1 MTTNSRNVQHFVHV
15 ILVILHCFNTGF
27 CTEVDSIT
35 STLSLRDPGILSS
48 PGGVLKLGFFS
59 PLNSS
64 NRYVGIWYNFSE
76 TIVIWVANRDKPVR
90 DSSGVVKISG
100 DGNIVVMN
108 GEEEILWSSNVS
120 TSQVNS
126 IALLQDSGNFVLV
139 DHLNNGSTIWQSF
152 EHPSDSIVPKM
163 RLSENTRTGERVEV
177 KSWRSPWDP
186 DFGNF
191 SLGMNSGFIPQ
202 VYIWKGSHPYW
213 RSGQW
218 NGQIFIGVQGMYSVS
233 SDGFN
238 VVNDREGTVYLTGP
252 GDFDFLTKFVLDW
265 KGNLVQSYWDV
276 NETNW
281 KIIWSAPNN
290 DCEVYG
296 TCGLFGSCNHL
307 ESPICSCLKGFEPK
321 HREEWE
327 KGNWTSGCVRR
338 KALRCEVRNNSGDSS
353 KGDGFL
359 KIGSIKLPD
368 FAERSSTREDQCRSQ
383 CLGNCSCIA
392 YAYDSGIGCTSWSNN
407 LIDIQQF
414 QSSGKDLYIRV
425 AHSELDHHKDM
436 KKIVIPVILGFLT
449 LCVCLFLCCTRM
461 ARHRGIKRKKINLF
475 GDRSAVHME
484 ELPVF
489 SLDTLANATSQFH
502 EDKKLGQGGFGPV
515 YMGKLE
521 DGKEIAVKRLS
532 KASGQGLEE
541 FMNEVL
547 VISKVQ
553 HRNLVRLLGCCV
565 DKEEKMLIYEYMPK
579 KSLDVFLFDEG
590 HRGILDW
597 RKRST
602 IIEGVGRGLLYLHRD
617 SRLKIIHRDLKPS
630 NILLDNDFNPK
641 ISDFGMARIFGS
653 DQDQADTRRVV
664 GTYGYM
670 APEYAM
676 KGRFSEKSDV
686 FSFGVLVLEIISGRK
701 STSSWNETS
710 SFSLFGYAWM
720 LWKDQDLSTF
730 IDPFILNPSSEMEIR
745 KCIQIGLLCVQE
757 FAEDRPSIS
766 SVLAMLTSETTSLPA
781 PSQPAFTER
790 HDCIVKMCNETN
802 CTLNNIS
809 ITNLTGLCSEVDNI
823 TSIQSLRDPG
833 ILSSPGGVFKLG
845 FFSPQNST
853 NRYVG
858 IWYSFSV
865 TTVIWV
871 ANRDKPLRDSS
882 GVVKISRDGNIVITN
897 GEEEIL
903 WSSNVS
909 TSQVNSIGL
918 LQDSGNFVL
927 VDHRDNMSTI
937 WQSFEHPSDSTIPRM
952 RISENTRTGEV
963 VEARSWRSPSDP
975 NIGDFSLRMN
985 SGVIPQ
991 VYIWK
996 GNRPYW
1002 RTGQW
1007 NGQIFIGVQNMYA
1020 VVSDGFNVVNDR
1032 EGTVYFTG
1040 PIRDNF
1046 LRILVLDWR
1055 GNLVQSY
1062 WNVTETNWKLI
1073 WSAPSNDCE
1082 VYGTCGPFG
1091 SCNHLESP
1099 VCSCLKGFEPK
1110 HREEWE
1116 KGNWTSGCIRRSALQ
1131 CEVKNNTVNSS
1142 KEDGFLKM
1150 ELMKLPDFA
1159 ERSST
1164 TEDLCRS
1171 QCLGNC
1177 SCIGYAFDSGIG
1189 CMSWSEM
1196 IDVQQFQSSG
1206 KDLYIHVAHSE
1217 LVFSADHGKDIKKIV
1232 IPVIVG
1238 SLTLCVCLFLYYIM
1252 VIRRRGVKR
1261 EEVALLGDKSPVNME
1276 ELPVFSLDMIANATS
1291 QFNEDNKLG
1300 QGGFG
1305 PVYKGKLE
1313 DGKEIAVKRLSKA
1326 SKQGLEEFMN
1336 EVLVISKVQHRNLVR
1351 LCGCCVDKE
1360 EKMLIY
1366 EYMPK
1371 KSLDVFLFDEAHRD
1385 ILDWTKRSIIIE
1397 GVGRGLLYL
1406 HRDSR
1411 LKIIHRDLK
1420 PSNILLD
1427 NNFNPKISDFGMAR
1441 IFGSDQDQADTMRV
1455 VGTYGYMAPE
1465 YAMEGRFSEKS
1476 DVFSFGVLV
1485 LEIISGRKS
1494 TSSWT
1499 ETSSLSLL
1507 GYAWK
1512 LWKEQDL
1519 STFIDPFILNTS
1531 SEMEIRKCIQI
1542 GLLCVQEFAEDRPNI
1557 SSVLVMLTSETTSLP
1572 APSQPAFTE
1581 RRHFRMCNENRE
1593 TKFTLNKMSITNLTG
1608 R

>member
-1 MTTNSRNVQHFVHV
+1 MTTSSRNVQHFVHV

-76 TIVIWVANRDKPVR
+76 TIVIWVANRDKPLR

-100 DGNIVVMN
+100 DGNIVIMN

-186 DFGNF
+186 NFGNF

-252 GDFDFLTKFVLDW
+252 GDFDFLTKFILDW

-296 TCGLFGSCNHL
+296 TCGPFGSCNHL
-307 ESPICSCLKGFEPK
+307 KSPICSCLKGFEPK

-338 KALRCEVRNNSGDSS
+338 KGLQCEVRNNSGDSS
-353 KGDGFL
+353 KEDGFL

-392 YAYDSGIGCTSWSNN
+392 YAYDSGIGCILWSNN

-425 AHSELDHHKDM
+425 AHSELDHHKDI

-449 LCVCLFLCCTRM
+449 LCVCLFLCCKRM
-461 ARHRGIKRKKINLF
+461 ARRRGVKRKKVNLL

-553 HRNLVRLLGCCV
+553 HRNLVRLLGCCI

-590 HRGILDW
+590 HRSFLDW

-720 LWKDQDLSTF
+720 LWKEQDLLTF
-730 IDPFILNPSSEMEIR
+730 IDPFILNTSSEMEIR

-790 HDCIVKMCNETN
+790 HDCIFKMCNETN

-809 ITNLTGLCSEVDNI
+809 ITNITGLCSEVDNI

-845 FFSPQNST
+845 FFSPQNSS

-858 IWYSFSV
+858 IWYNFSV

-882 GVVKISRDGNIVITN
+882 GVVKISHDGNVVITN
-897 GEEEIL
+897 GEEESL

-927 VDHRDNMSTI
+927 VDHRNNMSTI

-1062 WNVTETNWKLI
+1062 WNVTETNWKII

-1116 KGNWTSGCIRRSALQ
+1116 KGNWTSGCVRRSALQ
-1131 CEVKNNTVNSS
+1131 CEVKNNTANSS

-1159 ERSST
+1159 ERSSL

-1196 IDVQQFQSSG
+1196 IDIQQFQSSG
-1206 KDLYIHVAHSE
+1206 KDLFIHVAHSE

-1238 SLTLCVCLFLYYIM
+1238 SLLCVCLFLCYIM

-1261 EEVALLGDKSPVNME
+1261 EEVALLGNESPVNME
-1276 ELPVFSLDMIANATS
+1276 ELPVFSLDTIANATS

-1371 KSLDVFLFDEAHRD
+1371 KSLDVFLFDEGHRD

-1557 SSVLVMLTSETTSLP
+1557 SSVLVMLTSETSSLP

>member
-1 MTTNSRNVQHFVHV
+1 MSNSSSRRRNLQFFVHI
-15 ILVILHCFNTGF
+15 ILVIL
-27 CTEVDSIT
+27 
-35 STLSLRDPGILSS
+35 R
-48 PGGVLKLGFFS
+48 
-59 PLNSS
+59 
-64 NRYVGIWYNFSE
+64 
-76 TIVIWVANRDKPVR
+76 
-90 DSSGVVKISG
+90 
-100 DGNIVVMN
+100 
-108 GEEEILWSSNVS
+108 
-120 TSQVNS
+120 
-126 IALLQDSGNFVLV
+126 
-139 DHLNNGSTIWQSF
+139 
-152 EHPSDSIVPKM
+152 
-163 RLSENTRTGERVEV
+163 
-177 KSWRSPWDP
+177 
-186 DFGNF
+186 
-191 SLGMNSGFIPQ
+191 
-202 VYIWKGSHPYW
+202 
-213 RSGQW
+213 
-218 NGQIFIGVQGMYSVS
+218 
-233 SDGFN
+233 
-238 VVNDREGTVYLTGP
+238 
-252 GDFDFLTKFVLDW
+252 
-265 KGNLVQSYWDV
+265 
-276 NETNW
+276 
-281 KIIWSAPNN
+281 
-290 DCEVYG
+290 
-296 TCGLFGSCNHL
+296 
-307 ESPICSCLKGFEPK
+307 
-321 HREEWE
+321 
-327 KGNWTSGCVRR
+327 
-338 KALRCEVRNNSGDSS
+338 
-353 KGDGFL
+353 
-359 KIGSIKLPD
+359 
-368 FAERSSTREDQCRSQ
+368 
-383 CLGNCSCIA
+383 
-392 YAYDSGIGCTSWSNN
+392 
-407 LIDIQQF
+407 
-414 QSSGKDLYIRV
+414 
-425 AHSELDHHKDM
+425 
-436 KKIVIPVILGFLT
+436 
-449 LCVCLFLCCTRM
+449 
-461 ARHRGIKRKKINLF
+461 
-475 GDRSAVHME
+475 
-484 ELPVF
+484 
-489 SLDTLANATSQFH
+489 
-502 EDKKLGQGGFGPV
+502 
-515 YMGKLE
+515 
-521 DGKEIAVKRLS
+521 
-532 KASGQGLEE
+532 
-541 FMNEVL
+541 
-547 VISKVQ
+547 
-553 HRNLVRLLGCCV
+553 
-565 DKEEKMLIYEYMPK
+565 
-579 KSLDVFLFDEG
+579 
-590 HRGILDW
+590 
-597 RKRST
+597 
-602 IIEGVGRGLLYLHRD
+602 
-617 SRLKIIHRDLKPS
+617 
-630 NILLDNDFNPK
+630 
-641 ISDFGMARIFGS
+641 
-653 DQDQADTRRVV
+653 
-664 GTYGYM
+664 
-670 APEYAM
+670 
-676 KGRFSEKSDV
+676 
-686 FSFGVLVLEIISGRK
+686 
-701 STSSWNETS
+701 
-710 SFSLFGYAWM
+710 
-720 LWKDQDLSTF
+720 F
-730 IDPFILNPSSEMEIR
+730 ID
-745 KCIQIGLLCVQE
+745 
-757 FAEDRPSIS
+757 
-766 SVLAMLTSETTSLPA
+766 
-781 PSQPAFTER
+781 
-790 HDCIVKMCNETN
+790 
-802 CTLNNIS
+802 
-809 ITNLTGLCSEVDNI
+809 TGLCSEVDNI

-858 IWYSFSV
+858 IWYNFSV

-882 GVVKISRDGNIVITN
+882 GVVKISRDGNVVITN
-897 GEEEIL
+897 GEEEVF

-927 VDHRDNMSTI
+927 VDHRDNTSTI
-937 WQSFEHPSDSTIPRM
+937 WQSFEHPSDSTIPKM
-952 RISENTRTGEV
+952 RISENTRTGEM

-1055 GNLVQSY
+1055 GKLVQSY
-1062 WNVTETNWKLI
+1062 WNVNETNWKII

-1082 VYGTCGPFG
+1082 VYGTCGPFW

-1116 KGNWTSGCIRRSALQ
+1116 KGNWTSGCVRRSALQ
-1131 CEVKNNTVNSS
+1131 CEVKNNTADSS

-1150 ELMKLPDFA
+1150 ELLKLPDFA

-1164 TEDLCRS
+1164 TEELCRS

-1196 IDVQQFQSSG
+1196 IDIQQFQSSG

-1217 LVFSADHGKDIKKIV
+1217 LVFSADHHKDIKKIV

-1238 SLTLCVCLFLYYIM
+1238 SLTLCVCLFLCYTM

-1261 EEVALLGDKSPVNME
+1261 EEVALPGNKSPVNME
-1276 ELPVFSLDMIANATS
+1276 ELPVFSLDTIANATS

-1371 KSLDVFLFDEAHRD
+1371 KSLDVFLFDGAHRD
-1385 ILDWTKRSIIIE
+1385 VLDWTKRSIIIE

-1494 TSSWT
+1494 TSSWND
-1499 ETSSLSLL
+1499 TSSLSLL

-1519 STFIDPFILNTS
+1519 STFIDPFILNPS

-1557 SSVLVMLTSETTSLP
+1557 SSVLVMLSSETTSLP

>member
-1 MTTNSRNVQHFVHV
+1 MKYFGDNSASTNFLFDKGKVVFLSNE
-15 ILVILHCFNTGF
+15 GF
-27 CTEVDSIT
+27 CTEIDSIT

-76 TIVIWVANRDKPVR
+76 TIVIWVANRDKPLR

-100 DGNIVVMN
+100 DGNVVVMN

-163 RLSENTRTGERVEV
+163 SISENTRTGERVEV

-186 DFGNF
+186 NFGNF

-202 VYIWKGSHPYW
+202 VYIWKGSQPYW

-218 NGQIFIGVQGMYSVS
+218 NGQIFIGVQDMYSVS

-238 VVNDREGTVYLTGP
+238 VVNNREGTVYLTGP

-276 NETNW
+276 NETTW

-296 TCGLFGSCNHL
+296 MCGPFGSCNHL

-327 KGNWTSGCVRR
+327 KGNWASGCLRR
-338 KALRCEVRNNSGDSS
+338 KGLQCEVRNNSGDSS
-353 KGDGFL
+353 KEDGFL

-392 YAYDSGIGCTSWSNN
+392 YAYDSGIGCMSWNNN

-414 QSSGKDLYIRV
+414 QSRGEDLYIRM
-425 AHSELDHHKDM
+425 AHSELG
-436 KKIVIPVILGFLT
+436 V
-449 LCVCLFLCCTRM
+449 
-461 ARHRGIKRKKINLF
+461 KRKKINLL

-515 YMGKLE
+515 YMVQLSSLSTTFQISVA
-521 DGKEIAVKRLS
+521 EIADS
-532 KASGQGLEE
+532 
-541 FMNEVL
+541 F
-547 VISKVQ
+547 KV
-553 HRNLVRLLGCCV
+553 NPSPFIF
-565 DKEEKMLIYEYMPK
+565 DKHL
-579 KSLDVFLFDEG
+579 DEG

-597 RKRST
+597 RKCST

-676 KGRFSEKSDV
+676 KGRFSEKSDI

-710 SFSLFGYAWM
+710 SFSLIGYAWM
-720 LWKDQDLSTF
+720 LWKEQDLSTF
-730 IDPFILNPSSEMEIR
+730 IDPFILNPSSEMEIK

-766 SVLAMLTSETTSLPA
+766 SVLAMLTSETTSIPT

-790 HDCIVKMCNETN
+790 HDCIFKMCNETN

-809 ITNLTGLCSEVDNI
+809 ITNITGLCSEVDNI
-823 TSIQSLRDPG
+823 TSTQSLRDPG

-858 IWYSFSV
+858 IWYNFSV

-871 ANRDKPLRDSS
+871 ANRGKPLRDYS
-882 GVVKISRDGNIVITN
+882 GVVKISRGGNIVITN

-903 WSSNVS
+903 WSSNGS
-909 TSQVNSIGL
+909 TSQVNSNGL

-927 VDHRDNMSTI
+927 VDHRDNMTTI
-937 WQSFEHPSDSTIPRM
+937 WQRFEHPSDSTIPRM
-952 RISENTRTGEV
+952 RISENTRTGEM

-975 NIGDFSLRMN
+975 NIVDFSLRMN
-985 SGVIPQ
+985 AGVFSQ

-996 GNRPYW
+996 GRRLYW
-1002 RTGQW
+1002 HTGLW
-1007 NGQIFIGVQNMYA
+1007 NGQIFIGVQNMYS
-1020 VVSDGFNVVNDR
+1020 VVSDGFEVVNDR
-1032 EGTVYFTG
+1032 EGVVYFTG
-1040 PIRDNF
+1040 PVRDNLF
-1046 LRILVLDWR
+1046 RKLVLDWI
-1055 GNLVQSY
+1055 GNFVQSI
-1062 WNVTETNWKLI
+1062 WDVNETNWKII
-1073 WSAPSNDCE
+1073 W
-1082 VYGTCGPFG
+1082 
-1091 SCNHLESP
+1091 
-1099 VCSCLKGFEPK
+1099 
-1110 HREEWE
+1110 EEWE

-1131 CEVKNNTVNSS
+1131 CQVKNNTAYSS
-1142 KEDGFLKM
+1142 KEDGFIKM

-1159 ERSST
+1159 ETSST
-1164 TEDLCRS
+1164 TEDLYRI
-1171 QCLGNC
+1171 QCLRNC
-1177 SCIGYAFDSGIG
+1177 SCIGSFK
-1189 CMSWSEM
+1189 
-1196 IDVQQFQSSG
+1196 SSG
-1206 KDLYIHVAHSE
+1206 NDLYIHVAHSE
-1217 LVFSADHGKDIKKIV
+1217 LDNGNDIKKIV
-1232 IPVIVG
+1232 ITAIVG
-1238 SLTLCVCLFLYYIM
+1238 SLTLCVCLFLYYTM
-1252 VIRRRGVKR
+1252 VIRRR
-1261 EEVALLGDKSPVNME
+1261 VNME
-1276 ELPVFSLDMIANATS
+1276 ELPVFSIDTIANATF

-1305 PVYKGKLE
+1305 PVYKGKLQ

-1326 SKQGLEEFMN
+1326 SKQGLEEF
-1336 EVLVISKVQHRNLVR
+1336 K
-1351 LCGCCVDKE
+1351 
-1360 EKMLIY
+1360 
-1366 EYMPK
+1366 
-1371 KSLDVFLFDEAHRD
+1371 
-1385 ILDWTKRSIIIE
+1385 IE
-1397 GVGRGLLYL
+1397 D
-1406 HRDSR
+1406 DS
-1411 LKIIHRDLK
+1411 
-1420 PSNILLD
+1420 
-1427 NNFNPKISDFGMAR
+1427 
-1441 IFGSDQDQADTMRV
+1441 
-1455 VGTYGYMAPE
+1455 
-1465 YAMEGRFSEKS
+1465 
-1476 DVFSFGVLV
+1476 
-1485 LEIISGRKS
+1485 
-1494 TSSWT
+1494 
-1499 ETSSLSLL
+1499 
-1507 GYAWK
+1507 
-1512 LWKEQDL
+1512 
-1519 STFIDPFILNTS
+1519 
-1531 SEMEIRKCIQI
+1531 
-1542 GLLCVQEFAEDRPNI
+1542 
-1557 SSVLVMLTSETTSLP
+1557 
-1572 APSQPAFTE
+1572 
-1581 RRHFRMCNENRE
+1581 
-1593 TKFTLNKMSITNLTG
+1593 
-1608 R
+1608 